1 MSHIDSKSL
10 VAKGPLG
17 DHVLH
22 RKELSCIISRLNTK
36 LPLHLVLATACSV
49 VVFFILKFEEEAMTA
64 KTTCNVHGF
73 AVVGKLSKHGKEV
86 YLGRDG

>member
-17 DHVLH
+17 DHVLYW
-22 RKELSCIISRLNTK
+22 KELSCIIGRLNTK
-36 LPLHLVLATACSV
+36 LPLHLILVGACSV
-49 VVFFILKFEEEAMTA
+49 FFFILKFEEEAMTA
-64 KTTCNVHGF
+64 KTPCNVHGF

-86 YLGRDG
+86 YLGIGG